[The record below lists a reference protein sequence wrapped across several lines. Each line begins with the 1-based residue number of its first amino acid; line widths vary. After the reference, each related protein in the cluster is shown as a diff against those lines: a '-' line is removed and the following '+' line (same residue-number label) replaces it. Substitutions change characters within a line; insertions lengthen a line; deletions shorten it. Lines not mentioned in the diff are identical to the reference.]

1 LNHLENPKVL
11 IAYTTSDQEP
21 FRTLEKKGALETWT
35 KHFPPSC
42 QIISL
47 QAKKSKG
54 FSILH
59 SYSTVFEK
67 IRWGRFGRLAT
78 IFARLF
84 GKPFSFY
91 RPKSHFIESSLII
104 SIPEGLSFLGFKL
117 FGAVDFMIE
126 KDFDFMIYTNLSSYV
141 NTFRISEILSAVDPS
156 MDYYAGKKLPSDINS
171 GISGSFIVLSRETC
185 KKIKTNRFRW
195 NHAYLDDIAL
205 LKIMKKMKIGPTF
218 LKSIDI
224 SSGDQIELIGKKI
237 LMNYP
242 HIKCGP
248 QMSESE
254 RTDYLVMHQ
263 LDKALFPA
271 SKDV

>member
-1 LNHLENPKVL
+1 LNNLENPKVL

-21 FRTLEKKGALETWT
+21 FRTLEKNGALETWT

-59 SYSTVFEK
+59 SYSIVFEK

-156 MDYYAGKKLPSDINS
+156 MDYYAGKKLPSDINP

-185 KKIKTNRFRW
+185 KKIKTNRFLW

-205 LKIMKKMKIGPTF
+205 LKVMKKIKVAPIFLESLDILDGDKIKPVNR
-218 LKSIDI
+218 
-224 SSGDQIELIGKKI
+224 IEL
-237 LMNYP
+237 LTYP
-242 HIKCGP
+242 HFKCGP
-248 QMSESE
+248 QFSGLQ
-254 RTDYLVMHQ
+254 RTDFLVMHR
-263 LDKALFPA
+263 LDEILFQN
-271 SKDV
+271 SKSS